1 VITGFGVVFFRVVGV
16 KPEEFADCLFLGE
29 DTDVFNGVIIV
40 ETSLRVTVSRD
51 SVDVDNCGLF
61 LFGVTVDFVPVVET
75 VEEIAN
81 CLFAEKRSDEH

>member
-1 VITGFGVVFFRVVGV
+1 V
-16 KPEEFADCLFLGE
+16 KPEEFVDRLLLGE
-29 DTDVFNGVIIV
+29 DTDVFDWVVIA

-61 LFGVTVDFVPVVET
+61 LFGVAVDFVPVVET
-75 VEEIAN
+75 VEGIAN